1 MEDIRLDNT
10 YFNMNNLAII
20 EEEPLHKEFS
30 SSPSFNN
37 EGASSF
43 VNEEPELVIKVER
56 KGRGGATKKAFV
68 L

>member
-1 MEDIRLDNT
+1 
-10 YFNMNNLAII
+10 MNNLAII